1 MKAHKTTTAALLALF
16 AVGCAGGDGSWGG
29 SISDSAGVV
38 MVANTDQG
46 IWSSSSQWTLEEEL
60 RIGTVEGDPNL
71 MFGTVGM
78 IGVDSEGNLYVM
90 DSQAQRVQVFSAD
103 GAFLRTIGRA
113 GGGPGE
119 LGAGVAFCLIA
130 AGDIVTIPDLANQRI
145 NRFSADGEVL
155 PSSPLTFDNGIP
167 ALFRATEGGVINYQ
181 VRPMPFPGQTA
192 EPDSMDTILVLNSDG
207 TPGDT
212 IMRFKSGETVTMRG
226 GAPRITFYSPEP
238 AWDVTE
244 DGRVLFGVSDSYRFG
259 VYSNGEPE
267 RIITKPFERQPVT
280 ENDQQAVISFMEQRA
295 IEQGAPPQA
304 LQQLRSIMAFGE
316 FMPAFSAIL
325 SGPQGTIWVQHIQS
339 AGELTEQELAGFD
352 ITQDAGAPE
361 WDVFDADGRFLGI
374 VTMPSR
380 FSPRGFHGDRI
391 YGVSRDDL
399 DVQYVTRMR
408 IVGIPGMEG

>member
-1 MKAHKTTTAALLALF
+1 MKTCKTTTAALLVLF
-16 AVGCAGGDGSWGG
+16 AVGCAGGEGSWSG

-38 MVANTDQG
+38 MVSNTDQG

-71 MFGTVGM
+71 MFGTIGM
-78 IGVDSEGNLYVM
+78 MGVDSEGNLYVM
-90 DSQAQRVQVFSAD
+90 DAQAQRVQVFSAD
-103 GAFLRTIGRA
+103 GEFLRTIGGA

-119 LGAGVAFCLIA
+119 LGSGVVFCLIA
-130 AGDIVTIPDLANQRI
+130 TGDILMVPDLANQRI
-145 NRFSADGEVL
+145 NRFSTDGEVL

-167 ALFRATEGGVINYQ
+167 ALFRATENGAIAYQ
-181 VRPMPFPGQTA
+181 VRPLPLPGQATP
-192 EPDSMDTILVLNSDG
+192 PDSMDTILLLNSDG

-212 IMRFKSGETVTMRG
+212 VMRFKSGETVTMRG

-238 AWDVTE
+238 AWDVTNDE
-244 DGRVLFGVSDSYRFG
+244 RVLFGVSDSYRFG
-259 VYSNGEPE
+259 VYSNGVPE

-280 ENDQQAVISFMEQRA
+280 ENDQQAVVRFMEQRA

-339 AGELTEQELAGFD
+339 AGDLSEEELASFD

-361 WDVFDADGRFLGI
+361 WDVFDADGRYLGV

-380 FSPRGFHGDRI
+380 FTPRGFHGGKM
-391 YGVSRDDL
+391 YGVWRDEL

-408 IVGIPGMEG
+408 IIGIPGMEG